1 MIKMTIFPGY
11 CQSITKKF
19 NQLSNLLVAKL
30 HNCYVEKTTNES
42 FTELI
47 ESVGEINAVET
58 ENRLYTNEIMNSMGS
73 GINLFS
79 KGNSPSDIVADINAA
94 MKAMTQE
101 ERNAKK
107 NSLTAASLPA
117 TPSEIKKIADIDTLN
132 KILDIVKS

>member
-1 MIKMTIFPGY
+1 
-11 CQSITKKF
+11 
-19 NQLSNLLVAKL
+19 
-30 HNCYVEKTTNES
+30 
-42 FTELI
+42 
-47 ESVGEINAVET
+47 
-58 ENRLYTNEIMNSMGS
+58 MNSMGS
-73 GINLFS
+73 EINSVS
-79 KGNSPSDIVADINAA
+79 KSNSPSDIVADINAA